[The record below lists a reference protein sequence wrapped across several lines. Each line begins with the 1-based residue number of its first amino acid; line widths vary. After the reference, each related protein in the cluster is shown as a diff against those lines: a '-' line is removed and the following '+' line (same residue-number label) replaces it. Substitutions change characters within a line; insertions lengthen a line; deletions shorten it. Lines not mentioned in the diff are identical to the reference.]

1 MVNLSL
7 TQTLC
12 DTFDI
17 ISEPTVIPTQVCIC
31 GVFFFFPP
39 FIINF
44 FSGPHYHITFRDHV
58 SIDTFLSVGL
68 VWFSETGFLSLQIR
82 LTSNSEMSLPLL
94 GLEASPYILDCDSFS
109 DILCFN
115 DPGGLGMIFCRV
127 PAYWNVSDVFLTISQ
142 DLGVWGDLFIP
153 RSRRCVPTV

>member
-1 MVNLSL
+1 MCIFKGLFRSSIKHTSAGMVLIDKL
-7 TQTLC
+7 T
-12 DTFDI
+12 I
-17 ISEPTVIPTQVCIC
+17 
-31 GVFFFFPP
+31 
-39 FIINF
+39 
-44 FSGPHYHITFRDHV
+44 
-58 SIDTFLSVGL
+58 
-68 VWFSETGFLSLQIR
+68 GFC
-82 LTSNSEMSLPLL
+82 LPLDISIKCL
-94 GLEASPYILDCDSFS
+94 FFLCEPGKGTASFIQNLFIFIWTLPGTAQTPFHLITMSPETPPNCDSFS